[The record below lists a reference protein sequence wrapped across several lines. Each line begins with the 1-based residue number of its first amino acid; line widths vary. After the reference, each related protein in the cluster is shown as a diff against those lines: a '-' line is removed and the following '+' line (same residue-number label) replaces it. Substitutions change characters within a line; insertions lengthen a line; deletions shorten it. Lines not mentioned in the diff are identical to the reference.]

1 MVSQSRPYLYAHRTA
16 QKRQPPERLAI
27 PVLRVHVQ
35 GSEIVITA
43 SDSDYMM
50 TYHKPANSPRLL
62 AKSFPRKEDRRVSMT
77 LAGFLT
83 AAYKL
88 ANDRA
93 GAGLDRV
100 VRTLRYYALKQS
112 NPTPAPY
119 RLPPAKLGQGN
130 RNSRVACPSRSVEV
144 GPRACGRRSG
154 RLL

>member
-16 QKRQPPERLAI
+16 QKRQPPERLAN
-27 PVLRVHVQ
+27 PVLRVDVQ

-50 TYHKPANSPRLL
+50 TYHKPANYPRLL

-88 ANDRA
+88 ANDKARA
-93 GAGLDRV
+93 
-100 VRTLRYYALKQS
+100 
-112 NPTPAPY
+112 
-119 RLPPAKLGQGN
+119 LGWI
-130 RNSRVACPSRSVEV
+130 E
-144 GPRACGRRSG
+144 
-154 RLL
+154 

>member
-62 AKSFPRKEDRRVSMT
+62 AKSFPRKEDMRVSMT

-88 ANDRA
+88 ANDKA
-93 GAGLDRV
+93 
-100 VRTLRYYALKQS
+100 
-112 NPTPAPY
+112 
-119 RLPPAKLGQGN
+119 RLGWI
-130 RNSRVACPSRSVEV
+130 E
-144 GPRACGRRSG
+144 
-154 RLL
+154 